1 MEALQDVLLNL
12 LIVVVGL
19 ATTFIG
25 QKGTAYLKRKGVLA
39 QLESKKNYVDIVVT
53 AVQQVYAEADGTAKL
68 DEAKAQLVD
77 LFNKNGIKFTED
89 ELNLLI
95 ESAVK
100 GMNDGVNQGA
110 AE

>member
-39 QLESKKNYVDIVVT
+39 QLESKKNYVAIVVS
-53 AVQQVYAEADGTAKL
+53 AVQQVYAESKGDAKL
-68 DEAKAQLVD
+68 QEAKVQLID

-89 ELNLLI
+89 ELDLLI

-100 GMNDGVNQGA
+100 GMKDGVKQGV